1 MVHLVEYGEM
11 DMTGRMELTEKV
23 MISVESKQVLY
34 SLKQPGERLG
44 DVVERIIKT
53 RKRNELVEHL
63 DRIARAGNFVP
74 LDSDPEVAQIKKGAV
89 RAGQH

>member
-1 MVHLVEYGEM
+1 MV
-11 DMTGRMELTEKV
+11 TRTELTEKV

-44 DVVERIIKT
+44 DVVERIIKN

-63 DRIARAGNFVP
+63 DRIARKGEFVS
-74 LDSDPEVAQIKKGAV
+74 LDSDPEIAQIKKGAV

>member
-1 MVHLVEYGEM
+1 
-11 DMTGRMELTEKV
+11 MTARMELTEKV

-63 DRIARAGNFVP
+63 DRIAREGNFVP
-74 LDSDPEVAQIKKGAV
+74 LDSDPEFAQLKKGAV